1 MQQTGTNQIARMAAE
16 LLAKDSTSSIDEAAQ
31 AARSQLGLLEV
42 PLPSRGLVRQH
53 CRAWA
58 QALLGEQGYKNSIKE
73 KLVVIAQLADSLL
86 YIKPE
91 IRIMVMG
98 RAAQSL
104 FDGPGRIH
112 LRLFTD
118 DELVDL
124 AERLVTLGYEE
135 PSFHTVETQYGRMSQ
150 LHFRES
156 SLDFCLTMIRGSIRF
171 NEQEDLFTGKRVASV
186 QAQDLQAMIEK
197 LS

>member
-1 MQQTGTNQIARMAAE
+1 MQQTGTNQIARLAAE
-16 LLAKDSTSSIDEAAQ
+16 LLVEDSTSSIDQ
-31 AARSQLGLLEV
+31 AVQSARSQLGLLDV

-58 QALLGEQGYKNSIKE
+58 QAVLGEQGYKNSIKE

-86 YIKPE
+86 YLQPE

-104 FDGPGRIH
+104 FDGPGRVH

-135 PSFHTVETQYGRMSQ
+135 PSFHTVDTQYGRMTQ

-156 SLDFCLTMIRGSIRF
+156 TLDFCLTMIRSSIRF
-171 NEQEDLFTGKRVASV
+171 NEQEDLFTGKQVASV
-186 QAQDLQAMIEK
+186 QVQELRAMIQE

>member
-1 MQQTGTNQIARMAAE
+1 MQQTGTNQIARVAAQ
-16 LLAKDSTSSIDEAAQ
+16 LLAEDSTSSIDQAVH
-31 AARSQLGLLEV
+31 AARIQLGLSEA
-42 PLPSRGLVRQH
+42 PLPNRGLVRQH

-58 QALLGEQGYKNSIKE
+58 QAVLGEQGYKNAIKE
-73 KLVVIAQLADSLL
+73 KLAIIAQLADSLL
-86 YIKPE
+86 YLQPE

-98 RAAQSL
+98 RAAQCL
-104 FDGPGRIH
+104 FDGPGRVH

-118 DELVDL
+118 DELMDL

-150 LHFRES
+150 LHLRES
-156 SLDFCLTMIRGSIRF
+156 SLDFCLTIIRCSIRF
-171 NEQEDLFTGKRVASV
+171 NEQEDLFTGKHVASV
-186 QAQDLQAMIEK
+186 QAQELQAMIQE

>member
-1 MQQTGTNQIARMAAE
+1 
-16 LLAKDSTSSIDEAAQ
+16 
-31 AARSQLGLLEV
+31 
-42 PLPSRGLVRQH
+42 
-53 CRAWA
+53 
-58 QALLGEQGYKNSIKE
+58 
-73 KLVVIAQLADSLL
+73 
-86 YIKPE
+86 
-91 IRIMVMG
+91 MVMG